1 MDSTIAVV
9 GIIVKDHDA
18 VSVLNEILCS
28 YEEYIVGRM
37 GLPYA
42 KKNMR
47 VISIVMDAPIDIVSF
62 FAGKIAKLDGIEVNT
77 VYA

>member
-1 MDSTIAVV
+1 MDTTIAVIGV
-9 GIIVKDHDA
+9 IVKNHD
-18 VSVLNEILCS
+18 SVHEINEILCS

-42 KKNMR
+42 KKDLR
-47 VISIVMDAPIDIVSF
+47 VISIVMDAPTDIISF